1 MCGIVGIISSTSVV
15 DRLVQGIK
23 RLEYRGYDSTGIATF
38 SHGDLHVRRTPG
50 KIINLEKRL
59 ETSPLKGMIGIAHT
73 RWATHGLP
81 NETNA
86 HPHQSDTV
94 ALVHNGI
101 IENHDELRR
110 ELMQQGVVFNS
121 ETDTEVIVHLITYYL
136 QSDTKPLQ
144 AVQKALQRLKG
155 AYAIAV
161 LFKDTPDLLIGARH
175 GSPLAIGYGDNEMFL
190 GSDAIALSGLA
201 QEISYLEEGDLAV
214 LSLTSAQI
222 YDVQGTPVKRPI
234 EPAPKGEDLN
244 KGSFEHFM
252 AKEIFEQPDVVRQ
265 TLSHYLNVSESH
277 FYFPPLPF
285 HWQDVPKITIVACG
299 TAYYTGV
306 VAKYWFEKVARIPVE
321 VDIASEFRYRMP
333 PLPKNGVALFI
344 SQSGETADTLAAFHY
359 AKSQGQHCI
368 GIVNVPKSS
377 LARLVDV
384 CLLTHAGVEIGV
396 ASTKAFTTQLTVLS
410 VLALAAAEQ
419 RKVITSEEVKDYCA
433 ELARLPNTLEK
444 ALTLKDEVK
453 SITQDLKHA
462 SNALYLGRGTS
473 YAIALEGALKLKE
486 ISYIHAEAY
495 AAGEI
500 KHGPIALIDEAMPII
515 IIAPHDDLFE
525 KTLSNVHEVHA
536 RQGRII
542 FLSDPKGQKAFTLK
556 DTVRVTLPEIC
567 SYLSPILYTIPI
579 QLLAYYTAVAR
590 GTDVDQPRNLAKSVT
605 VE

>member
-59 ETSPLKGMIGIAHT
+59 ETSPIKGTIGIAHT

-201 QEISYLEEGDLAV
+201 KEISYLEEGDLAL

-277 FYFPPLPF
+277 FYLPPLPF

-299 TAYYTGV
+299 TAYYAGV

-453 SITQDLKHA
+453 SIAQDLIHA
-462 SNALYLGRGTS
+462 SNALYLGRGTN

-567 SYLSPILYTIPI
+567 SYLTPILYTIPI
-579 QLLAYYTAVAR
+579 QLLAYYTAVVR